1 MTNDLPTYLYHSGKN
16 FMSYEFLGSHFTE
29 KDGKKGVVFRVWAPR
44 AEKVS
49 VTGDFCKWDVNAYP
63 MQRISTGGIYETFVE
78 GLKNYDMYKYAVTA
92 NGKTVL
98 KADPFAFHAETS
110 PGTSSKVYDIE
121 GFCWTDNDYVDNKKD
136 VYDKPMNIYEVNA
149 GSWKRYE
156 DGNFFSYKK
165 LAKELIPYVKKMN
178 YTHIEFMPLTE
189 YPYDGSWGYQVSGYF
204 AVTSRFGTPKD
215 FMYFV
220 NECHKAGIG
229 VILDWVPAHFPKDE
243 FGLYEFDGAPLY
255 EYSDPYKMEHKGW
268 GTRVFDYG
276 RNEVR
281 SFLISSATFFFDK
294 YHIDGLRVDAVASML
309 YLDYDKKEGEWQPN
323 VFGGNYNLEA
333 IGFLKE
339 LNVTVFGKYPHALM
353 IAEESTAF
361 PLITKPTDVGGLGF
375 NYKWNMGWMNDALS
389 YMATDPYFRSGN
401 HDKLTFSMMYA
412 FSENYVLPVSHDE
425 VVHGKKSLIEKMA
438 GDYDDKF
445 ANFRIFQ
452 GYMTAHP
459 GKKLNFMGN
468 EFAQFIEW
476 DYKKG
481 LDFLLLNY
489 EKHRKTL
496 SYTKALNAF
505 YLSHPSFYEV
515 DFDWRGF
522 GWITCDER
530 DKNVI
535 AFNRYDKEGN
545 AVTVIV
551 NFSGCDYHKYRLGT
565 DKGKYKV
572 VFSSDDVRFGGE
584 GKLRKKVY
592 QTKRVKA
599 HGKENSIE
607 IDLPRL
613 TCLYIEKTL

>member
-323 VFGGNYNLEA
+323 VF
-333 IGFLKE
+333 FE
-339 LNVTVFGKYPHALM
+339 LYGYGSLFQ
-353 IAEESTAF
+353 
-361 PLITKPTDVGGLGF
+361 VGQ
-375 NYKWNMGWMNDALS
+375 S
-389 YMATDPYFRSGN
+389 RQT
-401 HDKLTFSMMYA
+401 H
-412 FSENYVLPVSHDE
+412 
-425 VVHGKKSLIEKMA
+425 
-438 GDYDDKF
+438 
-445 ANFRIFQ
+445 IF
-452 GYMTAHP
+452 
-459 GKKLNFMGN
+459 
-468 EFAQFIEW
+468 
-476 DYKKG
+476 
-481 LDFLLLNY
+481 
-489 EKHRKTL
+489 
-496 SYTKALNAF
+496 
-505 YLSHPSFYEV
+505 
-515 DFDWRGF
+515 
-522 GWITCDER
+522 
-530 DKNVI
+530 
-535 AFNRYDKEGN
+535 
-545 AVTVIV
+545 
-551 NFSGCDYHKYRLGT
+551 
-565 DKGKYKV
+565 
-572 VFSSDDVRFGGE
+572 DDVRIF
-584 GKLRKKVY
+584 GKLRASRISRRSRSRQKISY
-592 QTKRVKA
+592 R
-599 HGKENSIE
+599 ENGG
-607 IDLPRL
+607 RL
-613 TCLYIEKTL
+613 RR